1 MRSLLTISALIE
13 PVAGLALLSC
23 PSEFVSLLVGE
34 PIETSAALTVARVG
48 GAALFALGIACGFA
62 RGDSRSRAAK
72 GLVAAMLLYNA
83 ATAVILAFAGIR
95 LEMHGMLLWPGVG
108 LHAALAAWCVACVAQ
123 SAKRMSGSP
132 RAIGI
137 SAPSKMNKG

>member
-1 MRSLLTISALIE
+1 MRSLLTATALVE
-13 PVAGLALLSC
+13 AGAGLALLCC

-34 PIETSAALTVARVG
+34 PIETSAALTAARVG
-48 GAALFALGIACGFA
+48 GAALLALGIACGFA

-83 ATAVILAFAGIR
+83 ATAAILAFAGIR
-95 LEMHGMLLWPGVG
+95 LEMHGVLLWPGVV
-108 LHAALAAWCVACVAQ
+108 LHAALAAWCIACLVQ

-132 RAIGI
+132 QAIGI
-137 SAPSKMNKG
+137 SAPTKMNKG